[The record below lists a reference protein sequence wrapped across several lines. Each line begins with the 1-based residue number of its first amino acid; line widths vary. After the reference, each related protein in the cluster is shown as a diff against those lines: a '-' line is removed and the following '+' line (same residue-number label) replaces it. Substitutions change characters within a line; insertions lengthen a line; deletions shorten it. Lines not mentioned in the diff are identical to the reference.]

1 MDRHRAEKL
10 IQIARECLLFGK
22 SREALNYLSQAQSIY
37 PTRTAARLI
46 SGIRE
51 AWFRTQ
57 NGHSEPRYPHF
68 EQRDYWGGHHYDFGF
83 GDEPTWEE
91 EEEEEAEEEERL
103 NSRKEEEDDYY
114 SLLGVSKDANEET
127 VRKAYLKLALRY
139 HPDKNSS
146 PGATETFKAIGK
158 AFSVLSDPAQRKSY
172 DDAQAKARVVSQPD
186 LTTEDL
192 FDLFFKG
199 HFPGYAFSQQYQQPR
214 STNRRQG
221 DRGQRWEEEEE
232 EDGRQQWRQ
241 GEDTRQDRGRE
252 RKWSEERQGGGPMPK
267 WWEREKKPESGK
279 GRWSKN
285 AKQDGRQSKVNEEKR
300 NDGGKGRPKWRDAKA
315 QDNRRS
321 RWREELG
328 RQEARWTR
336 RQEED
341 DSNAARQKNAYSAF
355 IQVLPVLLLVV
366 ISVVAQLTATTPGY
380 SLHPRSSSGLTVSRE
395 TQTLGIIYF
404 VRQDFGSRYQGKALE
419 ELERTVEKEYVEHA
433 QAECWKEKQQKS
445 DLTNLA
451 RLYRDERLREK
462 AESLKLE
469 NCQKLVNLIKQR
481 KPG

>member
-51 AWFRTQ
+51 ACFRTQ
-57 NGHSEPRYPHF
+57 NAHSEPRYPQF
-68 EQRDYWGGHHYDFGF
+68 EQRDYWDSHQYGF
-83 GDEPTWEE
+83 GTNDEPTWE

-103 NSRKEEEDDYY
+103 NSRMEAEDDYY

-127 VRKAYLKLALRY
+127 LRKAYLKLALKY

-146 PGATETFKAIGK
+146 PGATEAFKAIGK

-172 DDAQAKARVVSQPD
+172 DDAQTRARVVSQPD
-186 LTTEDL
+186 LSTEDL

-199 HFPGYAFSQQYQQPR
+199 HFPGFAFSQQYHQPR

-221 DRGQRWEEEEE
+221 DRGREDD
-232 EDGRQQWRQ
+232 EDGQQQRRQ
-241 GEDTRQDRGRE
+241 GEDMRQDRGRE
-252 RKWSEERQGGGPMPK
+252 RTCSEERQGGGHMPK

-279 GRWSKN
+279 GKWSKN
-285 AKQDGRQSKVNEEKR
+285 AKQDAKQSKVNEER
-300 NDGGKGRPKWRDAKA
+300 RSDGGKGRPKWRDAKG

-321 RWREELG
+321 RWREELAQ
-328 RQEARWTR
+328 QEARWTR

-341 DSNAARQKNAYSAF
+341 DSNGAGQKNAYSAF

-366 ISVVAQLTATTPGY
+366 ISVVAQLTATTPSY
-380 SLHPRSSSGLTVSRE
+380 SLHPKASSGLTVSRE
-395 TQTLGIIYF
+395 TQTLGILYF

-419 ELERTVEKEYVEHA
+419 EFERTVEKDYVEHA

-451 RLYRDERLREK
+451 RMYRDERLREK
-462 AESLKLE
+462 AESLKME
-469 NCQKLVNLIKQR
+469 NCQKLLNLIKQR